1 MAKLETCGEKGLAQ
15 QGSKDA
21 LLEELED
28 FLRENAERR
37 LCMAAVDVEHF
48 KLDEA
53 GCNWEQYSPSMRE
66 KLKQRQQLLIEIE
79 RALQNKEF
87 CFYLQPKC
95 NSMTHAIVGMEA
107 LVRWNHPT
115 RGIVSP
121 GEFVPLMEETGLITR
136 LDLYLWE
143 EVCQMLHGW
152 KARNENM
159 VPISVNVSIS
169 DIAAL
174 DVAQVL
180 WELVQK
186 YQLEPKL
193 LLVEITESML
203 AQNLKMVENTIAAL
217 HRKGFAVLMDDF
229 GSGYSSLNMLRNT
242 SVDAIKLDMQ
252 FIVRDSESSKGRQI
266 VESVI
271 EMARRLNL
279 PIIAE
284 GVETQEQVFML
295 QSMDCLYTQGYY
307 FYKPMA
313 VKQAEE
319 LLAQPAMENYWD
331 LRRDMTR
338 RNYKAFTG
346 GLVSEKSAI
355 TLQAFQI
362 LADNALMLARLD
374 LVTGEYRIVK
384 RDERLMGVSE
394 FGDGSDEERE
404 SGESWQE
411 FYPVQFSDGP
421 AQVQL
426 FCNVVLNWWV
436 LFSKLLIVFCVGV
449 FLVVFW
455 FACRRIVK
463 YIIQLS
469 EEIQAMEGG
478 DLDHPITIRGED
490 ELTTLARCLDSMRVT
505 LRQQQEEEAKASAKV
520 KNLITEMSHDLR
532 TPLTTL
538 LLYTEIVRSRK
549 YENDAQKDDY
559 LNKIDT
565 KARQLKQLSDNLF
578 EYALVTRD
586 TVVTLDPPAYF
597 SRIFEEP
604 LAEMVDT
611 LQQRGFACALDL
623 GSEDLMLTVKMQY
636 IRRVFDNITSNAIK
650 YADPGREISVT
661 FRKEEKWVGLR
672 FANHVLP
679 GQHREESTQVGLTS
693 IETMMEKMNAVC
705 RVEQGTEQFAIT
717 LLFPIT

>member
-1 MAKLETCGEKGLAQ
+1 MAQLETCGGKGLAQ

-21 LLEELED
+21 FLEELED

-37 LCMAAVDVEHF
+37 MCMAAVDVEHF

-79 RALQNKEF
+79 RALQNEEF

-107 LVRWNHPT
+107 LVRWDHPT

-143 EVCQMLHGW
+143 AVCQMLRGW

-159 VPISVNVSIS
+159 VPISVNVSIA

-180 WELVQK
+180 WDLVQK

-203 AQNLKMVENTIAAL
+203 AQNLKMVENAIAAL

-229 GSGYSSLNMLRNT
+229 GSGYSSLNVLRNT

-252 FIVRDSESSKGRQI
+252 FIARDSESSKGRQI

-362 LADNALMLARLD
+362 LADNALLLARLD

-384 RDERLMGVSE
+384 RDERLV
-394 FGDGSDEERE
+394 GS
-404 SGESWQE
+404 
-411 FYPVQFSDGP
+411 
-421 AQVQL
+421 
-426 FCNVVLNWWV
+426 
-436 LFSKLLIVFCVGV
+436 
-449 FLVVFW
+449 
-455 FACRRIVK
+455 
-463 YIIQLS
+463 
-469 EEIQAMEGG
+469 
-478 DLDHPITIRGED
+478 
-490 ELTTLARCLDSMRVT
+490 
-505 LRQQQEEEAKASAKV
+505 
-520 KNLITEMSHDLR
+520 
-532 TPLTTL
+532 
-538 LLYTEIVRSRK
+538 
-549 YENDAQKDDY
+549 
-559 LNKIDT
+559 
-565 KARQLKQLSDNLF
+565 
-578 EYALVTRD
+578 
-586 TVVTLDPPAYF
+586 
-597 SRIFEEP
+597 FEEK
-604 LAEMVDT
+604 T
-611 LQQRGFACALDL
+611 LQLESYCEQLVAEKAIHPEDAARFRAQAKLERLQAALFR
-623 GSEDLMLTVKMQY
+623 E
-636 IRRVFDNITSNAIK
+636 RR
-650 YADPGREISVT
+650 SVIH
-661 FRKEEKWVGLR
+661 RCRQMVAGEYVWVR
-672 FANHVLP
+672 IEVLP
-679 GQHREESTQVGLTS
+679 CKDCSPEDPWAVVVAREE
-693 IETMMEKMNAVC
+693 
-705 RVEQGTEQFAIT
+705 
-717 LLFPIT
+717 FPEE

>member
-1 MAKLETCGEKGLAQ
+1 MAAQTILIAEDNPDIRDGVRILLAGEGYHILEAENGTRALEIFNPEVDLVILDIMMPGMSGLRVCEELRKVSTVPILFLTAKSQESDKLLGLTA
-15 QGSKDA
+15 GGDDYLPKPFSFAELSARVKA
-21 LLEELED
+21 LL
-28 FLRENAERR
+28 RR
-37 LCMAAVDVEHF
+37 YCVYQGKGQVA
-48 KLDEA
+48 
-53 GCNWEQYSPSMRE
+53 S
-66 KLKQRQQLLIEIE
+66 
-79 RALQNKEF
+79 
-87 CFYLQPKC
+87 
-95 NSMTHAIVGMEA
+95 A
-107 LVRWNHPT
+107 LVCILLYFALLFATRAGLSYYNNH
-115 RGIVSP
+115 
-121 GEFVPLMEETGLITR
+121 
-136 LDLYLWE
+136 
-143 EVCQMLHGW
+143 
-152 KARNENM
+152 
-159 VPISVNVSIS
+159 S
-169 DIAAL
+169 DIQQRSIAR
-174 DVAQVL
+174 QV
-180 WELVQK
+180 ERFQK
-186 YQLEPKL
+186 YVTEQEISAKDTRAIDEWVGQQSFLLMNIYRGHRMLYSNFSFSFGDGPDEEREP
-193 LLVEITESML
+193 
-203 AQNLKMVENTIAAL
+203 
-217 HRKGFAVLMDDF
+217 
-229 GSGYSSLNMLRNT
+229 GSNFSFS
-242 SVDAIKLDMQ
+242 
-252 FIVRDSESSKGRQI
+252 
-266 VESVI
+266 
-271 EMARRLNL
+271 
-279 PIIAE
+279 
-284 GVETQEQVFML
+284 
-295 QSMDCLYTQGYY
+295 
-307 FYKPMA
+307 
-313 VKQAEE
+313 
-319 LLAQPAMENYWD
+319 
-331 LRRDMTR
+331 
-338 RNYKAFTG
+338 
-346 GLVSEKSAI
+346 
-355 TLQAFQI
+355 
-362 LADNALMLARLD
+362 
-374 LVTGEYRIVK
+374 
-384 RDERLMGVSE
+384 

-404 SGESWQE
+404 SGESWQV

-463 YIIQLS
+463 YFIQLS

-478 DLDHPITIRGED
+478 DLDHPITIRGDD

-532 TPLTTL
+532 TPLTTR

>member
-1 MAKLETCGEKGLAQ
+1 MAAPEKHGLAKQFTRLIILSGLASFLLLGFLQVVLNKGLRLYFDQPEVQTKASQ
-15 QGSKDA
+15 YQVNELQNYITENSLSSADIKKLTDWTRSHRYN
-21 LLEELED
+21 LLELYRD
-28 FLRENAERR
+28 Q
-37 LCMAAVDVEHF
+37 
-48 KLDEA
+48 KL
-53 GCNWEQYSPSMRE
+53 
-66 KLKQRQQLLIEIE
+66 I
-79 RALQNKEF
+79 
-87 CFYLQPKC
+87 
-95 NSMTHAIVGMEA
+95 
-107 LVRWNHPT
+107 
-115 RGIVSP
+115 
-121 GEFVPLMEETGLITR
+121 
-136 LDLYLWE
+136 
-143 EVCQMLHGW
+143 
-152 KARNENM
+152 
-159 VPISVNVSIS
+159 
-169 DIAAL
+169 
-174 DVAQVL
+174 
-180 WELVQK
+180 
-186 YQLEPKL
+186 
-193 LLVEITESML
+193 
-203 AQNLKMVENTIAAL
+203 
-217 HRKGFAVLMDDF
+217 
-229 GSGYSSLNMLRNT
+229 YSSYAPRHYYKNNDPEAPELTDSHQHGPFYDWSPVYTLN
-242 SVDAIKLDMQ
+242 
-252 FIVRDSESSKGRQI
+252 
-266 VESVI
+266 
-271 EMARRLNL
+271 
-279 PIIAE
+279 
-284 GVETQEQVFML
+284 
-295 QSMDCLYTQGYY
+295 
-307 FYKPMA
+307 
-313 VKQAEE
+313 
-319 LLAQPAMENYWD
+319 
-331 LRRDMTR
+331 
-338 RNYKAFTG
+338 
-346 GLVSEKSAI
+346 
-355 TLQAFQI
+355 
-362 LADNALMLARLD
+362 
-374 LVTGEYRIVK
+374 
-384 RDERLMGVSE
+384 
-394 FGDGSDEERE
+394 
-404 SGESWQE
+404 
-411 FYPVQFSDGP
+411 FSDGEIT
-421 AQVQL
+421 AL
-426 FCNVVLNWWV
+426 LYYNGFDAYYSTGCDL
-436 LFSKLLIVFCVGV
+436 LLIICLASFPLF
-449 FLVVFW
+449 FLW
-455 FACRRIVK
+455 GSRGIVK
-463 YIIQLS
+463 YIVQLS